1 MEIYALP
8 GKGLVYT
15 NVSEMVHK
23 EPTLLE
29 RSRLLLVIFGA
40 IAALLLFSGWMMR
53 RGVVS
58 VRADRVVRQ
67 QIASIISTNGKIE
80 PVRNFE
86 AHAPAPA
93 TVKRILAHE
102 GDTVKAGQLL
112 LELDDAEARAN
123 AAKALAQVRSA
134 ESDLHSMK
142 SGGTQAELLNS
153 RAELAKAQTEK
164 EAAERNLQATLRLQ
178 QNGAASP
185 AEVEEARIRVK
196 KADGEIQLLHSRQS
210 GRFSPQEQQKVE
222 AFAAQAR
229 AALAASN
236 DLLAHLHIRA
246 PFAGTVY
253 NLPVKPGSYVNAGD
267 LMIQVADMNTMQVR
281 TFVDEPEIG
290 KLAKGQR
297 VEVTWDALPGHT
309 WSGVLIRIPTAVTTL
324 GPRTVGE
331 ITSELPNKDH
341 KLLPN
346 VNVNVSVITARHENA
361 LTVAREAVHDFDGK
375 RVVYEISNGRIVS
388 REVETGLSSLTRV
401 QILSGINE
409 NTRIALG
416 ATNAQ
421 SLRTGMEVKV
431 VDR

>member
-1 MEIYALP
+1 
-8 GKGLVYT
+8 
-15 NVSEMVHK
+15 MVHK
-23 EPTLLE
+23 QPTFLE
-29 RSRLLLVIFGA
+29 RSHLLLVILGA

-93 TVKRILAHE
+93 TVKRILVHE

-123 AAKALAQVRSA
+123 SAKALAQVRSA

-142 SGGTQAELLNS
+142 SGGTQEEVLNT

-178 QNGAASP
+178 QNGAASA

-222 AFAAQAR
+222 AVAAQAH
-229 AALAASN
+229 AALAASG
-236 DLLAHLHIRA
+236 DLLVHLHIRA

-253 NLPVKPGSYVNAGD
+253 NLPVKTGSYVNAGD

-290 KLAKGQR
+290 KLAKGQK

-309 WSGVLIRIPTAVTTL
+309 WSGVLVRIPSAVTTL

-331 ITSELPNKDH
+331 ITSELPNADH

-361 LTVAREAVHDFDGK
+361 LTVPREAVHDFDGK
-375 RVVYEISNGRIVS
+375 RLVYEISNGRIVS
-388 REVETGLSSLTRV
+388 REVEIGLSSLTRV

-416 ATNAQ
+416 ATNSQ